1 MTATL
6 EQRLDA
12 FRRLDDAKLTFAR
25 RDWFPGT
32 SGNLSIKIQ
41 DRPLQFAVTASGK
54 DKTKLSPE
62 DYLVVDR
69 DSRPVDA
76 TSLKPSAET
85 LIHAVVHQ
93 KFPQAGACFHV
104 HTVWNNLISELY
116 FGQRAFSIQGQEL
129 IKGLGIWEENAR
141 ITVPI
146 VENFADIPTLAAAIE
161 KSSPRKFRA
170 CSSATTAF
178 THGAATTLKRSAT
191 WKHLNFCSSTTPA
204 GCNCAKPSCP
214 LQPINQGGKQ
224 DGTNSFPRH

>member
-1 MTATL
+1 MSATF

-12 FRRLDDAKLTFAR
+12 FRRLDDAKMTFAR

-32 SGNLSIKIQ
+32 SGNLSIKIASE
-41 DRPLQFAVTASGK
+41 PLQFAVTASGK

-62 DYLVVDR
+62 DYLVVDA

-85 LIHAVVHQ
+85 LIHAVVYK
-93 KFPQAGACFHV
+93 KFAQAGACFHV

-116 FGQRAFSIQGQEL
+116 YGQRAFSIQGQEL

-146 VENFADIPTLAAAIE
+146 VENFADIPTLATAIE
-161 KSSPRKFRA
+161 KVITPEVPGVLIRNHGIYAWGGNDFEAKRHLE
-170 CSSATTAF
+170 AF
-178 THGAATTLKRSAT
+178 EFLFEYHARLLQLQQAVV
-191 WKHLNFCSSTTPA
+191 STTT
-204 GCNCAKPSCP
+204 
-214 LQPINQGGKQ
+214 
-224 DGTNSFPRH
+224 TN

>member
-1 MTATL
+1 MTATF

-32 SGNLSIKIQ
+32 SGNLSIKLTN
-41 DRPLQFAVTASGK
+41 DPLQFAVTASGK

-69 DSRPVDA
+69 DSRPVDE

-85 LIHAVVHQ
+85 LIHAVVYK

-104 HTVWNNLISELY
+104 HTVWNNLISELN

-129 IKGLGIWEENAR
+129 IKGLGIWEENAQ
-141 ITVPI
+141 ITIPI

-161 KSSPRKFRA
+161 KVITPEVPGVLIRNHGIYAWGNSDFEAKRHLE
-170 CSSATTAF
+170 AF
-178 THGAATTLKRSAT
+178 EFLFEYHARLLQLRQAVV
-191 WKHLNFCSSTTPA
+191 STTT
-204 GCNCAKPSCP
+204 
-214 LQPINQGGKQ
+214 
-224 DGTNSFPRH
+224 TN

>member
-1 MTATL
+1 MSATF

-32 SGNLSIKIQ
+32 SGNLSIKIESE
-41 DRPLQFAVTASGK
+41 PLQFAVTASGK

-69 DSRPVDA
+69 NSRPVDSTA
-76 TSLKPSAET
+76 LKPSAET
-85 LIHAVVHQ
+85 LIHAVVYK

-161 KSSPRKFRA
+161 KVLTPEVPGVLIRNHGIYAWGGNDFEAKRHLE
-170 CSSATTAF
+170 AF
-178 THGAATTLKRSAT
+178 EFLFEYHARLLQLRQAVV
-191 WKHLNFCSSTTPA
+191 STTT
-204 GCNCAKPSCP
+204 
-214 LQPINQGGKQ
+214 
-224 DGTNSFPRH
+224 TN

>member
-1 MTATL
+1 MTATF

-32 SGNLSIKIQ
+32 SGNLSIKIESE
-41 DRPLQFAVTASGK
+41 PLQFAVTASGK

-69 DSRPVDA
+69 DSHPVDS

-85 LIHAVVHQ
+85 LIHAIVYK

-116 FGQRAFSIQGQEL
+116 FGQRAFTIQGQEL

-141 ITVPI
+141 IAVPI

-161 KSSPRKFRA
+161 KVITPEVPGVLIRNHGIYAWGGNDFEAKRHLE
-170 CSSATTAF
+170 AF
-178 THGAATTLKRSAT
+178 EFLFEYHARLLQLRQAVV
-191 WKHLNFCSSTTPA
+191 STTT
-204 GCNCAKPSCP
+204 
-214 LQPINQGGKQ
+214 
-224 DGTNSFPRH
+224 TN

>member
-41 DRPLQFAVTASGK
+41 NAPLQFAVTASGK

-62 DYLVVDR
+62 DYLVVDQ
-69 DSRPVDA
+69 DSRPVDE
-76 TSLKPSAET
+76 TTLKPSAET
-85 LIHAVVHQ
+85 LIHAVVY
-93 KFPQAGACFHV
+93 KSFPKAGACFHV

-146 VENFADIPTLAAAIE
+146 VENFADIPTLAAEIE
-161 KSSPRKFRA
+161 KVITPEVPGVLIRNHGIYTWGGNDFEAKRHLE
-170 CSSATTAF
+170 AF
-178 THGAATTLKRSAT
+178 EFLFEYHARWLQLRQAVV
-191 WKHLNFCSSTTPA
+191 STTT
-204 GCNCAKPSCP
+204 
-214 LQPINQGGKQ
+214 
-224 DGTNSFPRH
+224 TN

>member
-41 DRPLQFAVTASGK
+41 NAPLQFAVTASGK

-62 DYLVVDR
+62 DYLVVDQ
-69 DSRPVDA
+69 DSRPVDE
-76 TSLKPSAET
+76 TTLKPSAET
-85 LIHAVVHQ
+85 LIHAVVY
-93 KFPQAGACFHV
+93 KSFPKAGACFHV

-146 VENFADIPTLAAAIE
+146 VENFADIPTLATEIE
-161 KSSPRKFRA
+161 KVITPEVPGVLIRNHGIYTWGGNDFEAKRHLE
-170 CSSATTAF
+170 AF
-178 THGAATTLKRSAT
+178 EFLFEYHARLLQLRQAVV
-191 WKHLNFCSSTTPA
+191 STTT
-204 GCNCAKPSCP
+204 
-214 LQPINQGGKQ
+214 
-224 DGTNSFPRH
+224 TN